1 MRKREG
7 PVPAGAANSMP
18 KHVDQVVRIHRPFHR
33 SGHSSFPETP
43 EFLSDR
49 VRSLRVMRAEDVFAG
64 LNDQQRAAVEAVSG
78 PVCILAG
85 AGSGKTTTI
94 TRRIANQVLT
104 GAFRPTEILAV
115 TFTDKAAG
123 EMRARL
129 ERLGAH
135 GVQART
141 FHAAALAQLRYFVG
155 DGLGQILPSK
165 ALMLQP
171 IRRSLPP
178 PYKFRPLGDL
188 AGEIEWA
195 KNRRLTPD
203 TYLESLDGH
212 ERPIAPDLMVS
223 VFRRYEAQKERQG
236 RVDFEDLLELAI
248 RLYDE
253 NAAAAETFRARYRA
267 FTVDEYQDVNLL
279 QQSLLERWLGG
290 RDELCV
296 VGDDYQAIYSFTG
309 ATPEYLLKAQ
319 GRVFRLEENYRSTPE
334 ILELANRL
342 VPNLGGSSKVL
353 RTTCPPGEKPVLRPC
368 EDGEAEVASIVAN
381 IAALHR
387 EGVPHE
393 EIAVLYRI
401 NARSEEFE
409 EALSEAGIPYQV
421 RGGAF
426 LARPG
431 ARGMIRALRG
441 STSRPVGIVAEV
453 ARAQGLTDVVPDG
466 LGEEEL
472 TRQNDLAR
480 FIRLAEE
487 FGDGTVGEFLADLQS
502 RFGEEATGRGVN
514 LLTYHRAKGLEFEA
528 VFLPQLEEGELPFK
542 RARFGEALAEE
553 RRLLYVGMTR
563 AKRYLEITWS
573 GEPSRFLK
581 ELGIEV
587 PGADPSVL
595 KALKAWRLERAR
607 KDEVPAFVVF
617 HDTTLEE
624 IARRRPKELW
634 ELAKVSGVG
643 PTKLE
648 RYGDELLATLSE

>member
-1 MRKREG
+1 LSG
-7 PVPAGAANSMP
+7 AVP
-18 KHVDQVVRIHRPFHR
+18 K
-33 SGHSSFPETP
+33 
-43 EFLSDR
+43 
-49 VRSLRVMRAEDVFAG
+49 LRAMRAETVFDG
-64 LNDQQRAAVEAVSG
+64 LNPQQRAAVEAVRG

-94 TRRIANQVLT
+94 THRIANQVLT
-104 GAFRPTEILAV
+104 GTFQPSQILAV

-123 EMRARL
+123 EMRSRL

-141 FHAAALAQLRYFVG
+141 FHSAALAQLRYFVG
-155 DGLGQILPSK
+155 DGLGQVLPSK
-165 ALMLQP
+165 ALTLQP
-171 IRRSLPP
+171 IRRALPAP
-178 PYKFRPLGDL
+178 FKFRPLGDL

-195 KNRRLTPD
+195 KNRRLTPE
-203 TYLESLDGH
+203 TYLNGLDGH
-212 ERPIAPDLMVS
+212 EPPIPADLMVS

-253 NAAAAETFRARYRA
+253 DAHAADTFRDRYRA

-309 ATPEYLLKAQ
+309 ATAEHLLKAQ
-319 GRVFRLEENYRSTPE
+319 GQIFRLEENYRSTPE

-342 VPNLGGSSKVL
+342 VPKLGGAEKVL
-353 RTTCPPGEKPVLRPC
+353 RATRASGETPVLRAC
-368 EDGEAEVASIVAN
+368 EDAEAEVASIVGN
-381 IAALHR
+381 IATYHR
-387 EGVPHE
+387 EGVPYE

-401 NARSEEFE
+401 NSRSEEFE

-426 LARPG
+426 LARPA

-441 STSRPVGIVAEV
+441 SGGSLVAIVAEV
-453 ARAQGLTDVVPDG
+453 ATAQGLVEVVPDG
-466 LGEEEL
+466 VGEEEL
-472 TRQNDLAR
+472 TRQGDLAR
-480 FIRLAEE
+480 FVRLAEE
-487 FGDGTVGEFLADLQS
+487 FGEGTVAEFLADLQS
-502 RFGEEATGRGVN
+502 RFGEESAGRGVN
-514 LLTYHRAKGLEFEA
+514 LLTYHRAKGLEFDV
-528 VFLPQLEEGELPFK
+528 VFLPRLDEGELPFK
-542 RARFGEALAEE
+542 LARSAEALAEE

-563 AKRYLEITWS
+563 AKRHLELTWS
-573 GEPSRFLK
+573 GGPSRFLR
-581 ELGIEV
+581 ELGVEE
-587 PGADPSVL
+587 PERPAADDPVV
-595 KALKAWRLERAR
+595 KALKAWRLERAKR
-607 KDEVPAFVVF
+607 DEVPAFVVF

-624 IARRRPKELW
+624 IARRRPQELW

-648 RYGDELLATLSE
+648 RYGDEVLATLATRSAANTS

>member
-1 MRKREG
+1 LSK
-7 PVPAGAANSMP
+7 A
-18 KHVDQVVRIHRPFHR
+18 
-33 SGHSSFPETP
+33 P
-43 EFLSDR
+43 EFLSEPIR
-49 VRSLRVMRAEDVFAG
+49 TLRPMRAEDVFEG
-64 LNDQQRAAVEAVSG
+64 LNEQQRAAVEAVTG

-94 TRRIANQVLT
+94 TRRIANQVLA

-141 FHAAALAQLRYFVG
+141 FHSAALGQLRYFAG
-155 DGLGQILPSK
+155 DRIGQVLPSK

-178 PYKFRPLGDL
+178 PFKFRPLGDL

-203 TYLESLDGH
+203 TYAASLDGH
-212 ERPIAPDLMVS
+212 TPPIPPDLMVG

-236 RVDFEDLLELAI
+236 RLDFEDLLELAI

-253 NAAAAETFRARYRA
+253 DAEAARIFRDRYRA

-279 QQSLLERWLGG
+279 QRSLLERWLGG

-296 VGDDYQAIYSFTG
+296 VGDDYQSIYSFTG
-309 ATPEYLLKAQ
+309 ATAEYLLKAQ
-319 GRVFRLEENYRSTPE
+319 GQIFRLEENYRSTPE

-342 VPNLGGSSKVL
+342 VPKLGGSHKVL
-353 RTTCPPGEKPVLRPC
+353 RATCASGESPIMRAC
-368 EDGEAEVASIVAN
+368 ADAEAEVASIVAK
-381 IAALHR
+381 IATFHG
-387 EGVPHE
+387 EGVPYE

-401 NARSEEFE
+401 NSRSEEFE

-426 LARPG
+426 LARPA
-431 ARGMIRALRG
+431 ARGMVRALRG
-441 STSRPVGIVAEV
+441 STARTDIAEV
-453 ARAQGLTDVVPDG
+453 VGEVAKAQGLTPALPEG
-466 LGEEEL
+466 IGEEEL
-472 TRQNDLAR
+472 TRQGDLAR
-480 FIRLAEE
+480 FVRLAEE
-487 FGDGTVGEFLADLQS
+487 FGEGTVADFLADLDS
-502 RFGEEATGRGVN
+502 RFGEESAGRGVN
-514 LLTYHRAKGLEFEA
+514 LLTYHRAKGLEFEV
-528 VFLPQLEEGELPFK
+528 VFLPRLEEGELPFK
-542 RARFGEALAEE
+542 RSRFGEALAEE

-563 AKRYLEITWS
+563 AKRHLEVTWS
-573 GEPSRFLK
+573 GEPSRFIQ
-581 ELGIEV
+581 ELGVEEPKV
-587 PGADPSVL
+587 DDETV

-607 KDEVPAFVVF
+607 KDDVPAFVVF
-617 HDTTLEE
+617 HDKTLEE
-624 IARRRPKELW
+624 IARRRPQELW

-643 PTKLE
+643 PAKLE
-648 RYGDELLATLSE
+648 RYGDEVLAALANSP

>member
-1 MRKREG
+1 MRT
-7 PVPAGAANSMP
+7 
-18 KHVDQVVRIHRPFHR
+18 D
-33 SGHSSFPETP
+33 
-43 EFLSDR
+43 
-49 VRSLRVMRAEDVFAG
+49 DVFAG
-64 LNDQQRAAVEAVSG
+64 LNEQQRAAVEAVRG

-104 GAFRPTEILAV
+104 GAFQPSEILAV

-129 ERLGAH
+129 QRLDAH

-141 FHAAALAQLRYFVG
+141 FHSAALAQLRYFVG
-155 DGLGQILPSK
+155 DELGQILPSK
-165 ALMLQP
+165 ALTLQP

-188 AGEIEWA
+188 ASEIEWA

-203 TYLESLDGH
+203 TYVAGLDGH
-212 ERPIAPDLMVS
+212 EPPIPPDLMVS
-223 VFRRYEAQKERQG
+223 VFRRYETHKEGHG
-236 RVDFEDLLELAI
+236 RIDFEDLLELAI

-253 NAAAAETFRARYRA
+253 NPAAAETFRARYRA

-309 ATPEYLLKAQ
+309 ATPDYLLKMQ
-319 GRVFRLEENYRSTPE
+319 GRTFRLEENYRSTPE

-342 VPNLGGSSKVL
+342 VPKLGGSKKIL
-353 RTTCPPGEKPVLRPC
+353 RATRAAGEEPVLRLC
-368 EDGEAEVASIVAN
+368 EDAEAEVTSIVAN
-381 IAALHR
+381 IGAFHR
-387 EGVPHE
+387 EGVPYE
-393 EIAVLYRI
+393 EMAVLYRI
-401 NARSEEFE
+401 NSRSEEFE
-409 EALSEAGIPYQV
+409 EALADAGIPYQV

-426 LARPG
+426 LVRPG

-441 STSRPVGIVAEV
+441 AAARTDVAGIVRQTAE
-453 ARAQGLTDVVPDG
+453 AQGLTPTLPEGIGD
-466 LGEEEL
+466 EEL
-472 TRQNDLAR
+472 TRQGDLAR
-480 FIRLAEE
+480 LVRLAEE
-487 FGDGTVGEFLADLQS
+487 FSEGSVGDFLTDLQS
-502 RFGEEATGRGVN
+502 RFGEESTGRGVN
-514 LLTYHRAKGLEFEA
+514 LLTYHRAKGLEFDV
-528 VFLPQLEEGELPFK
+528 VFLPRLDEGELPFK
-542 RARFGEALAEE
+542 RSRTPEARAEE

-563 AKRYLEITWS
+563 AKRHLELTWS
-573 GEPSRFLK
+573 GAPSRFIA
-581 ELGIEV
+581 ELGVET
-587 PGADPSVL
+587 PGADPTTL
-595 KALKAWRLERAR
+595 TALKAWRLERAR
-607 KDEVPAFVVF
+607 RDEVPAFVVF

-648 RYGDELLATLSE
+648 RYGAEVILALAGSSGASSSSDAAPA

>member
-1 MRKREG
+1 
-7 PVPAGAANSMP
+7 
-18 KHVDQVVRIHRPFHR
+18 
-33 SGHSSFPETP
+33 
-43 EFLSDR
+43 
-49 VRSLRVMRAEDVFAG
+49 MRAETVFDG
-64 LNDQQRAAVEAVSG
+64 LNPQQRAAVETVRG

-94 TRRIANQVLT
+94 THRIANQVLT
-104 GAFRPTEILAV
+104 GAFRPSQILAV

-141 FHAAALAQLRYFVG
+141 FHSAALAQLRYFVG
-155 DGLGQILPSK
+155 DGLGQVLPSK
-165 ALMLQP
+165 ALTLQP

-178 PYKFRPLGDL
+178 PFKFRPLGDL

-195 KNRRLTPD
+195 KNRRLTPE
-203 TYLESLDGH
+203 TYLSGLDGH
-212 ERPIAPDLMVS
+212 EPPIPPDLMVS
-223 VFRRYEAQKERQG
+223 VFRRYEAQKDRQG

-253 NAAAAETFRARYRA
+253 DAHAADTFRDRYRA

-296 VGDDYQAIYSFTG
+296 VGDDYQSIYSFTG
-309 ATPEYLLKAQ
+309 ATAEHLLNARGQ
-319 GRVFRLEENYRSTPE
+319 VFRLEENYRSTPE

-342 VPNLGGSSKVL
+342 VPELGGAEKVL
-353 RTTCPPGEKPVLRPC
+353 RATRASGEAPVLRAC
-368 EDGEAEVASIVAN
+368 ADAEAEVASIVAN
-381 IAALHR
+381 IATYHR
-387 EGVPHE
+387 EGVPYE

-401 NARSEEFE
+401 NSRSEEFE

-426 LARPG
+426 LARPA

-441 STSRPVGIVAEV
+441 SGGSPVAIVAEV
-453 ARAQGLTDVVPDG
+453 AKAQGLVEVVPDG
-466 LGEEEL
+466 IGEEEL
-472 TRQNDLAR
+472 TRQGDLAR
-480 FIRLAEE
+480 FVRLAEE
-487 FGDGTVGEFLADLQS
+487 FGEGTVAEFLADLQS
-502 RFGEEATGRGVN
+502 RFGEESAGRGVN
-514 LLTYHRAKGLEFEA
+514 LLTYHRAKGLEFDV
-528 VFLPQLEEGELPFK
+528 VFLPRIDEGELPFK
-542 RARFGEALAEE
+542 LARSGEALAEE

-563 AKRYLEITWS
+563 AKRHLELTWS
-573 GEPSRFLK
+573 GEPSRFLR
-581 ELGIEV
+581 ELGVEE
-587 PGADPSVL
+587 PERPAADDPVV
-595 KALKAWRLERAR
+595 KALKAWRLERAKR
-607 KDEVPAFVVF
+607 DEVPAFVVF

-624 IARRRPKELW
+624 IARRRPQELW

-648 RYGDELLATLSE
+648 RYGDEVLATLATRLAANTS